1 MHASLT
7 SLGEQWRVKAASV
20 DSNDPSEDRATIV
33 EAADGA
39 LFAVFDGH
47 GGSACSEWCNTTM
60 LPAAAAFI
68 TEGRSVEKA
77 LSEAAVVAETSWL
90 EKVRAG
96 EPHTAGACA
105 CVAHVQATAK
115 NGLQNST
122 DSKRSVTVANIG
134 DCRCVLGTV
143 GSNGELKAIAL
154 SRDHNA
160 RMPEE
165 QRRLILEHPGEPDVV
180 TRADRWSSNWY
191 VKGVLQPSRTFGDFH
206 LKLEEFNQG
215 EGKLVRGR
223 YTPPYIRSEPQ
234 VISRDVI
241 DEDKFIIIATDGL
254 WDNLSNE
261 EAVKIVGRA
270 ERNGKDSAEA
280 LVQKCL
286 GVAAQTAGCPR
297 KLLEKLPAGSMRRRI
312 HDDITVLVVML

>member
-1 MHASLT
+1 MLVWRRSVFGRSCGPYRTLFNMHASLT

-191 VKGVLQPSRTFGDFH
+191 VKARRVQSRRGKTRSRSLHTTIHPFRATGDFS
-206 LKLEEFNQG
+206 
-215 EGKLVRGR
+215 RR
-223 YTPPYIRSEPQ
+223 Y
-234 VISRDVI
+234 
-241 DEDKFIIIATDGL
+241 
-254 WDNLSNE
+254 
-261 EAVKIVGRA
+261 
-270 ERNGKDSAEA
+270 
-280 LVQKCL
+280 
-286 GVAAQTAGCPR
+286 
-297 KLLEKLPAGSMRRRI
+297 RRRQVY
-312 HDDITVLVVML
+312 HYCHRWLMGQSFE